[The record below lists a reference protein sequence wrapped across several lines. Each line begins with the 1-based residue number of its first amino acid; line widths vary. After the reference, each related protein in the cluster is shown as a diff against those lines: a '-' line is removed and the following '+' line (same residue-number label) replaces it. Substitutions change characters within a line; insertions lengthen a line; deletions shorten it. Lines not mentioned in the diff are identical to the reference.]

1 MQRMK
6 DDLRSGRRVLV
17 YEDTGETYEE
27 RIKRLLQEY
36 EWNIHE
42 RLL

>member
-6 DDLRSGRRVLV
+6 DDTRQGRKVLV
-17 YEDTGETYEE
+17 YEDTGETHEE

-36 EWNIHE
+36 E
-42 RLL
+42 